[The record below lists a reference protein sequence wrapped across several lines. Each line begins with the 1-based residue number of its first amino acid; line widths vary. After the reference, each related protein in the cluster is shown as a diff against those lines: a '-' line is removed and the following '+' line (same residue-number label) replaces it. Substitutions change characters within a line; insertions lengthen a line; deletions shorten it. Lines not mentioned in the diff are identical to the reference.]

1 MRLDIDR
8 MARNCGNAL
17 FQIWNNF
24 RNGFQ
29 RCRSGSLEST
39 GRRNGYSGTD
49 QGTIVPMANDEYTIR
64 FSRRAGEVSPFL
76 AMEVMERAKAL
87 EGKGRDIV
95 YLCLGEPDF
104 PTPASVVEAAVRSLR
119 GGETRYTHSLGR
131 MDLREE
137 IAAHYARRYEV
148 EILPGQILVSSGTSP
163 LLMLLFAALLE
174 DGDEIL
180 LSDPS
185 YACYPD
191 TIRFVGGVPRFLRTR
206 EEDGFQPDPAD
217 VTARVGPRVKGIL
230 INSPSNPAGSV
241 LPPEWLRELAAL
253 PVPLIADEIY
263 HGLTYEGE
271 ERSALEYSPDAFVL
285 GGFSKAYAM
294 TGWRLGYLV
303 APRQCIRTLQ
313 KLHQNFFIS
322 ANSFVQYAGIIA
334 LRECAEDVARMRN
347 AYDARRRHMVGRVRE
362 LGLAVR
368 RFPAGA
374 FYVLADARHIRRDS
388 LSLALD
394 ILEETGVAVTPG
406 IDFGEGA
413 EGFLR
418 FSYANSME
426 NLDRGL
432 DRIAAMFRQRGWI

>member
-1 MRLDIDR
+1 M
-8 MARNCGNAL
+8 
-17 FQIWNNF
+17 
-24 RNGFQ
+24 
-29 RCRSGSLEST
+29 
-39 GRRNGYSGTD
+39 
-49 QGTIVPMANDEYTIR
+49 PNDPSPIR
-64 FSRRAGEVSPFL
+64 PSRRAREVSPFL

-87 EGKGRDIV
+87 EAGGREVV

-104 PTPASVVEAAVRSLR
+104 PTPAPVVEAAVRSLR
-119 GGETRYTHSLGR
+119 EGETLYTHSLGR
-131 MDLREE
+131 IDLREE
-137 IAAHYARRYEV
+137 IAAHYRRRYGI

-174 DGDEIL
+174 EGDEIL
-180 LSDPS
+180 LPDPS

-206 EEDGFQPDPAD
+206 EEDGFQPDPSEA
-217 VTARVGPRVKGIL
+217 AAHLSPRLKGIL
-230 INSPSNPAGSV
+230 VNSPSNPAGSV
-241 LPPEWLRELAAL
+241 LPPDWLRELANL
-253 PVPLIADEIY
+253 PAPLISDEIY

-303 APRQCIRTLQ
+303 APRPWIRTLQ
-313 KLHQNFFIS
+313 SLHQNFFIS
-322 ANSFVQYAGIIA
+322 ANSFVQHAGIVA
-334 LRECAEDVARMRN
+334 LRDCAEDVARMRS
-347 AYDARRRHMVGRVRE
+347 AYDLRRRHVVERIRE
-362 LGLAVR
+362 LGLGVR

-374 FYVLADARHIRRDS
+374 FYVLANARHIRHDS
-388 LSLALD
+388 LSLAME
-394 ILEETGVAVTPG
+394 ILEATGVAITPG

-413 EGFLR
+413 EGYLR

-432 DRIAAMFRQRGWI
+432 DRLAGMFRERGWI